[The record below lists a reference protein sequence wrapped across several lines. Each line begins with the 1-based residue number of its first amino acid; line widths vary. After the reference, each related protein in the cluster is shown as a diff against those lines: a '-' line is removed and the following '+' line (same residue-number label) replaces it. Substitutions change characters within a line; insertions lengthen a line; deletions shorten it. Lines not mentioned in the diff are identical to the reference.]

1 MPLIEQLD
9 QDFKTAMR
17 EKNETVLSTLRMA
30 RSALKNKQIELQ
42 AELSDDAAAAVLRT
56 MVKQYR
62 DALNDFTAAGR
73 EDLAEKQKQEI
84 EILERYLPPSISEAD
99 LEAICRRVISEQ
111 KAELKDLGRV
121 MGLVMKEVVGRAD
134 GNSVRS
140 IVQKLLE
147 G

>member
-1 MPLIEQLD
+1 
-9 QDFKTAMR
+9 KTAMR

-42 AELSDDAAAAVLRT
+42 AELSDDATAAVLRT

-62 DALNDFTAAGR
+62 DALNDFIAAGR

-84 EILERYLPPSISEAD
+84 EILERYLPPSITEAE
-99 LEAICRRVISEQ
+99 LEAICRRVINEQ
-111 KAELKDLGRV
+111 NAELKDLGKV
-121 MGLVMKEVVGRAD
+121 MGLVMKEVAGRAD

>member
-1 MPLIEQLD
+1 LIEQLD

-42 AELSDDAAAAVLRT
+42 AELSDDATAAVLRT

-62 DALNDFTAAGR
+62 DALNDFIAAGR

-84 EILERYLPPSISEAD
+84 EILERYLPPSITEAE
-99 LEAICRRVISEQ
+99 LEAICRRVINEQ
-111 KAELKDLGRV
+111 NAELKDLGKV
-121 MGLVMKEVVGRAD
+121 MGLVMKEVAGRAD

>member
-1 MPLIEQLD
+1 MLLIEQLD

-42 AELSDDAAAAVLRT
+42 AELSDDATAAVLRT

-62 DALNDFTAAGR
+62 DALNDFIAAGR

-84 EILERYLPPSISEAD
+84 EILERYLPPSITEAE
-99 LEAICRRVISEQ
+99 LEAICRRVINEQ
-111 KAELKDLGRV
+111 NAELKDLGKV
-121 MGLVMKEVVGRAD
+121 MGLVMKEVAGRAD

>member
-1 MPLIEQLD
+1 
-9 QDFKTAMR
+9 KTAMR

-42 AELSDDAAAAVLRT
+42 AELSDDATAAVLRT

-62 DALNDFTAAGR
+62 DALNDFTSAGR

-84 EILERYLPPSISEAD
+84 EILERYLPPSITEAE
-99 LEAICRRVISEQ
+99 LEAICRRVIGEQ
-111 KAELKDLGRV
+111 KAEMKDLGKV
-121 MGLVMKEVVGRAD
+121 MGLVMKEVAGRAD